1 MKLSTRLGAVLAASA
16 LVIGA
21 GAAASPAN
29 AVPAPVS
36 VVPLTGGVT
45 SVVTAPG
52 VAGVLLKGGILP
64 LPAKGTS
71 FGLAYNQGLAVRY
84 GFPIVDPAS
93 VAVSADANGVLRLK
107 GADIAH
113 SGGITFVNAKNGKK
127 VTISNFRVLI
137 DKDGARINAYVS
149 ALGARADILNLVPTT
164 DEVVVNADG
173 TRAKVSGV
181 KVILP
186 AAVSGILNNV
196 LHTTTFPETTDL
208 FFGTATVRA
217 TLT

>member
-1 MKLSTRLGAVLAASA
+1 MKLALRLGAVLAATALAVGTGVVATPASA
-16 LVIGA
+16 A
-21 GAAASPAN
+21 
-29 AVPAPVS
+29 PAPMKVEIK
-36 VVPLTGGVT
+36 GGVT

-52 VAGVLLKGGILP
+52 VAAVLLKGGILP

-71 FGLAYNQGLAVRY
+71 FGLAYNKGLAVRY

-93 VAVSADANGVLRLK
+93 VLVSPDANGVLRLK

-137 DKDGARINAYVS
+137 DADGARINAYVS
-149 ALGARADILNLVPTT
+149 ALKARADILELVPTS
-164 DEVVVNADG
+164 DVVDVNG
-173 TRAKVSGV
+173 NRATVSGV

-186 AAVSGILNNV
+186 AEVSGILNSV
-196 LHTTTFPETTDL
+196 LHTSTFPASSDL

-217 TLT
+217 II